1 VGTLYL
7 IRHGQASYGEA
18 DYDRLSARGAE
29 QARAV
34 GAWLAK
40 VKIDALYSG
49 PLKRQVQTAE
59 HAIDAA
65 RALGVTLPVRAQ
77 LDELAEY
84 PAFEMLRHMLPR
96 LTAEDPRFAALESP
110 GRAGTRSAA
119 EGRRG
124 ESIETSPTPKLLD
137 KAFHA
142 ILTKWASNEWVT
154 DEVENVSAFVAR
166 VRTGV
171 VSVLASAPAGARIA
185 CVTSAGPI
193 AVAVGLTFGIPEAR
207 MVRQSI
213 VIRNASVTEL
223 KFRSQSFS
231 LDETSLVTFNNTGH
245 LPDDLHTE
253 R

>member
-1 VGTLYL
+1 MGTLYL

-18 DYDRLSARGAE
+18 DYDQLSVRGCE

-40 VKIDALYSG
+40 VKLDALYSG

-96 LTAEDPRFAALESP
+96 LTAEDPRFAALE
-110 GRAGTRSAA
+110 
-119 EGRRG
+119 
-124 ESIETSPTPKLLD
+124 TSPTPKLLD
-137 KAFHA
+137 KAFHT
-142 ILTKWASNEWVT
+142 ILTKWASNEWVA

-166 VRTGV
+166 VRTGIV
-171 VSVLASAPAGARIA
+171 NVLAAAPAGARIA

-223 KFRSQSFS
+223 RFRSQGFS
-231 LDETSLVTFNNTGH
+231 LEETSLVTFNQTGH
-245 LPDDLHTE
+245 LPDTLHTE